1 MNSHLTAREFGE
13 AVLTPVQA
21 EQLIVEYGRSKQR
34 YLAMPGATSDRANG
48 VGAWHPD
55 VHR

>member
-13 AVLTPVQA
+13 VVLTPVQA
-21 EQLIVEYGRSKQR
+21 EQLVVEYGRSKQR

-48 VGAWHPD
+48 VEH
-55 VHR
+55 